1 VLRDTL
7 FAMPAGQL
15 ETFDDILDAW
25 QKAERESDKRA
36 LWRTLARGGWF
47 RACREAARRK
57 DPTAFTSWL
66 AESDATKR
74 DILTFNGD
82 DIARMA
88 LAHLRC
94 GLAVCNGAKVAPA
107 EADPDNDSHGFR
119 WDLILALSDSPLRPV
134 QRNLSL
140 TTLLVDTARNEGV
153 TAVLTLE
160 LIREGSGDFY
170 PVPELAFLRDAD
182 FQQAETNAR
191 AAVHTITQWPSSY
204 DVRWRLQRRDGKPLT
219 NLSGPSL
226 GAAFSLG
233 ISTLLASEEREE

>member
-1 VLRDTL
+1 
-7 FAMPAGQL
+7 MPAGQL

-47 RACREAARRK
+47 RACRAAARRK
-57 DPTAFTSWL
+57 DATIFTLWL
-66 AESDATKR
+66 DTSEATR
-74 DILTFNGD
+74 REIITFNGD
-82 DIARMA
+82 DLARMVFT
-88 LAHLRC
+88 HLRC
-94 GLAVCNGAKVAPA
+94 GLAVCNGVRVEPTHASP
-107 EADPDNDSHGFR
+107 GFC
-119 WDLILALSDSPLRPV
+119 WDLMLALTDSPPRPV
-134 QRNLSL
+134 HRSLSL
-140 TTLLVDTARNEGV
+140 TALLVDMARSEGV

-160 LIREGSGDFY
+160 LLREGNGDFY

-182 FQQAETNAR
+182 FQQAETHAQ
-191 AAVHTITQWPSSY
+191 AAVHTITHWPPSY

-233 ISTLLASEEREE
+233 VSTLLASEG